1 MINPRPR
8 TRTNPKPKTR
18 KNPKPKTRVDQQ
30 EKRLSTMASRGKAH
44 NSLLKIAEQAKYST
58 DKRRRTQ
65 NTLAGNASIFKMIN
79 DEEQEEKRQRQ
90 RQDESNNPFTSFNG
104 LKGIRSP
111 PYTERGAEI
120 QKMIENHE
128 KTREKNIKNRSNR
141 HNHFKKIREA
151 VTRRKIKPDGTVYA
165 HPYEKHK
172 RRRSKKVMPPPTIL
186 TRSMRRSQEIPVI
199 SPVIESVPKKKNIPK
214 QKVRKPPPEV

>member
-1 MINPRPR
+1 
-8 TRTNPKPKTR
+8 
-18 KNPKPKTRVDQQ
+18 
-30 EKRLSTMASRGKAH
+30 
-44 NSLLKIAEQAKYST
+44 
-58 DKRRRTQ
+58 
-65 NTLAGNASIFKMIN
+65 MIN
-79 DEEQEEKRQRQ
+79 DEEHEEKRQRQ
-90 RQDESNNPFTSFNG
+90 KDESNHPFTSFNG

-151 VTRRKIKPDGTVYA
+151 VTRRKIKPDGTLYA

-172 RRRSKKVMPPPTIL
+172 RRRSKRVMPPPTIL

-199 SPVIESVPKKKNIPK
+199 ESVPKKKMPK
-214 QKVRKPPPEV
+214 PRVRKPPPEV